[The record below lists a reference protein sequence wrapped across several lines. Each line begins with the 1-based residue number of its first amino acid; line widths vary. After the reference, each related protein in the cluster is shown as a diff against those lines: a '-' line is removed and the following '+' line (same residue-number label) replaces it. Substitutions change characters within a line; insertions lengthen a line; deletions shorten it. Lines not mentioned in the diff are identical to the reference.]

1 MDFVRQ
7 HLIIIVIAAFIA
19 WTTLQMLFRMRSLIA
34 GNDPAKMQLLTGR
47 QPIGNSE
54 FQATYYGGTEQ
65 SLVTAAR
72 FLFANR
78 ARVPHKLLLPT
89 DRLADFGIQDLGD
102 MVMGGVKKTQEE
114 KQLPALPIDKLE
126 TLDDM
131 IKLEVWMMENR
142 STTVQHSQGD

>member
-7 HLIIIVIAAFIA
+7 HLVAVFILAAIA
-19 WTTLQMLFRMRSLIA
+19 WTIIQILFRMRGLIS
-34 GNDPAKMQLLTGR
+34 GNDPAKMQLLMGR
-47 QPIGNSE
+47 QAIGDSE
-54 FQATYYGGTEQ
+54 FHATYYGGTEQ
-65 SLVTAAR
+65 TLVTAAR

-102 MVMGGVKKTQEE
+102 MVMGAAKKAQEE
-114 KQLPALPIDKLE
+114 KQLPALPIEKLE

-131 IKLEVWMMENR
+131 IKLELWMLANR
-142 STTVQHSQGD
+142 STTVQTH